1 MFLRPTFEAMK
12 KFAIVGDGEVA
23 KFHIKNVQLY
33 GKLVAVCSDDE
44 WETDAWIVA
53 QTANAYRSIDEMLK
67 NEGEVEVVIVCS
79 PVGFHAEH
87 VIKSLQAGKDVLCES
102 PLCLT
107 KAAAWQII
115 ETEKYCRRSVYL
127 IQHSRFSQSFIRL
140 KKDLEERPAR
150 VSSFHLTCS
159 LYLPQHFYP
168 AGNGKRFPGGGL
180 LYNPFG
186 SLVDLLLFLFG
197 DLVAAEGFLTYQPNR
212 TIEDIE
218 DTGVASLKMQ
228 NDVIGTLHW
237 SSVIPEQ
244 PMLTILAE
252 NGFYQNHLDGPDL
265 LRTHSSKLH
274 PDTVMDIN
282 ERFYKNVYGDLLKAL
297 QGEDVNFPGSF
308 DGARTV
314 EAIEK
319 IYKAV
324 R

>member
-1 MFLRPTFEAMK
+1 MK
-12 KFAIVGDGEVA
+12 QFAIVGDGEVA
-23 KFHIKNVQLY
+23 KFHLNNIQLH
-33 GKLVAVCSDDE
+33 GKLVAVCSNDE
-44 WETDAWIVA
+44 WETDAWVVEQA
-53 QTANAYRSIDEMLK
+53 VNTYRSFDEMLQK
-67 NEGEVEVVIVCS
+67 EREIEIVVVCS
-79 PVGFHAEH
+79 AVGFHAEH
-87 VIKSLQAGKDVLCES
+87 IIKSLQAGKDVLCES

-127 IQHSRFSQSFIRL
+127 IQPACFYQSFIRL
-140 KKDLEERPAR
+140 KNDLEERPASVR
-150 VSSFHLTCS
+150 SFHLTCS
-159 LYLPQHFYP
+159 LYLPEHFYS

-197 DLVAAEGFLTYQPNR
+197 DLVAAEGFIACAPNR

-218 DTGVASLKMQ
+218 DAGVVSLKMQ
-228 NDVIGTLHW
+228 NDCIGTLHW

-252 NGFYQNHLDGPDL
+252 NGFYQNRLDGPDL
-265 LRTHSSKLH
+265 LRTHSTNLH
-274 PDTVMDIN
+274 PDTVRDIN
-282 ERFYKNVYGDLLKAL
+282 ERFYKNVYDDLLKAL
-297 QGEDVNFPGSF
+297 QGEDVNFPGSL